1 MKKINKTKHI
11 LLPLA
16 AALVCLLAV
25 GCEREYASANSEDI
39 CFKGVLRWEAHPHH
53 TNAARPLLVWA
64 LLTDDGQTL
73 ILEEEGHF
81 LKAGAAPIGGEE
93 YAAGDTVE
101 FSGTLRSDRDL
112 FGTEIQILSL
122 PALPNLNHLIFGTW
136 KEIPGLCQDV
146 VTFHED
152 GTVRGGQI
160 PFELKNGFY
169 RVVGT
174 PSDTLFI
181 IHALD
186 SLGVD
191 VYCVSMHFEVKD
203 EYSKPLMVLYG
214 HPGCFSG
221 GVDYYRYFNHVI

>member
-1 MKKINKTKHI
+1 MKPTNKTKHT

-136 KEIPGLCQDV
+136 EEQPDSYCYDV
-146 VTFHED
+146 PTFNSD
-152 GTVRGGQI
+152 GTFQGGQV
-160 PFELKNGFY
+160 PFDIKNGRY
-169 RVVGT
+169 RVLENSQLVAGRKMLT
-174 PSDTLFI
+174 I
-181 IHALD
+181 VD
-186 SLGVD
+186 SLGCIYLD
-191 VYCVSMHFEVKD
+191 VQMWFDDSGQ
-203 EYSKPLMVLYG
+203 LVLNG
-214 HPGCFSG
+214 HPGCFLG
-221 GVDYYRYFNHVI
+221 QVMFYRHFKQIN